1 MENDQDRFFQN
12 ETVSLPRK
20 IESHGILY
28 EDPYKKIER
37 ITAEFEGFRK
47 EYFVSDCG
55 EKAAVLLICDDRLL
69 LVRQYRLFVN
79 GLSFEIPAGRVD
91 EDESPEDAAARECFE
106 ETGVACGDLRP
117 LISYDVDLE
126 CVRNHT
132 YVFLSQAADAGK
144 SGLAKNHVWIPFG
157 ECLAMVFDGRI
168 SDSLSIISIL
178 AYHTSMTKS
187 V

>member
-1 MENDQDRFFQN
+1 
-12 ETVSLPRK
+12 
-20 IESHGILY
+20 
-28 EDPYKKIER
+28 
-37 ITAEFEGFRK
+37 
-47 EYFVSDCG
+47 
-55 EKAAVLLICDDRLL
+55 
-69 LVRQYRLFVN
+69 
-79 GLSFEIPAGRVD
+79 
-91 EDESPEDAAARECFE
+91 
-106 ETGVACGDLRP
+106 